1 MLQTALDD
9 AGIRLPA
16 QEASLPP
23 AEVTGHTWVQAQFG
37 PEWRDLDATL
47 PGTEPGS
54 ALTAASETLD
64 RLPDDLRYRVRF
76 DVLVERVQGGQLV
89 TDNILEH
96 EDFADELAGV
106 PVSFGHVTPSGL
118 QTLGITLG
126 SLFGGGWLDYRPTL
140 DFGGRSFVAD
150 EAVAFPLAG
159 GNSDILSAEPS
170 SPSGGGEPIEG
181 EATAEWLEVSV
192 TRPGAEPAVA
202 RRTVFD
208 RVPAEARQGGSPT
221 IDSVAPITL
230 VDLEGTGSAGYPPM
244 QGIEVFAIATGPTSV
259 APIVAASDDGLG
271 MLALAYHNL
280 RDVMS
285 ASMVLDAGA
294 RTFIDG
300 PNVVSVSLRV
310 DPDATAD
317 DLRGAVRFGLD
328 IWHRSHG
335 ILPLTEG
342 SPTTGSAEVM
352 AGVTDQLA
360 ERFAMEFAG
369 DTPLVTS
376 GTIGVGEIFEAAAAQ
391 GIPTL
396 VLHGDEPSGLPYAPQ
411 ATASIRQLVAAGDI
425 VVVPAEPVAMGDT
438 MRVGWWAIDPATGD
452 TTDTMDDGSASEFAE
467 TGLIV
472 RTRIGLVRCY
482 GAMAGVV
489 VGYLAAA
496 TSAMTVMNIMADFA
510 PGAGA
515 AATCL
520 AL

>member
-1 MLQTALDD
+1 M
-9 AGIRLPA
+9 
-16 QEASLPP
+16 
-23 AEVTGHTWVQAQFG
+23 
-37 PEWRDLDATL
+37 
-47 PGTEPGS
+47 
-54 ALTAASETLD
+54 
-64 RLPDDLRYRVRF
+64 
-76 DVLVERVQGGQLV
+76 
-89 TDNILEH
+89 
-96 EDFADELAGV
+96 

-126 SLFGGGWLDYRPTL
+126 SLFGGGWIDYRPTL
-140 DFGGRSFVAD
+140 DFGGQAFVAD

-159 GNSDILSAEPS
+159 GDSDILSAEPS
-170 SPSGGGEPIEG
+170 PTSEGGGPIEG

-192 TRPGAEPAVA
+192 TPPGEEPSVA

-208 RVPAEARQGGSPT
+208 RVPPSVRHDGTPT
-221 IDSVAPITL
+221 IDAVAPITL
-230 VDLEGTGSAGYPPM
+230 VDLEGTGSAGFPPM
-244 QGIEVFAIATGPTSV
+244 QGVEAFAIATGPTSV

-280 RDVMS
+280 RDVMNT
-285 ASMVLDAGA
+285 SMVLDEGA

-342 SPTTGSAEVM
+342 SITTGSAEVI

-360 ERFAMEFAG
+360 ERFAMEFAS
-369 DTPLVTS
+369 DTPLVTH

-391 GIPTL
+391 GIPNL
-396 VLHGDEPSGLPYAPQ
+396 VVHGDVPSGLPYGPQ
-411 ATASIRQLVAAGDI
+411 ATAAIRQLVAAGDV
-425 VVVPAEPVAMGDT
+425 VVVPAKPVAMGDT
-438 MRVGWWAIDPATGD
+438 ARVGWWAIDPETGE

-467 TGLIV
+467 TGLII
-472 RTRIGLVRCY
+472 RTRLGLVRCY
-482 GAMAGVV
+482 GAMAATV

-496 TSAMTVMNIMADFA
+496 TSALTVMNIMSTFA